1 MEDLSLRFPL
11 VARIIFNNLDDESLT
26 KIGDLNRP
34 MNKLL
39 DQERIYWLRILR
51 KYQKNFIQFK
61 DVWKISLRQ
70 MPVEVIKELA
80 IAVNQF
86 FNFLASRHGKQ
97 WSPLHIAA
105 ERGLLQ
111 LYQYISNKTGI
122 INHGRPDE
130 STALHLAT
138 QMGNL
143 EIVKFI
149 IDNLVEKASSAN
161 PNFGVAQLIADNKI
175 DINPRGI
182 GRLTPL
188 HVAAQYGHIEIF
200 KTIAEVTFDK
210 NLRCKQNFTPLHEA
224 AYNGHLEVCKLLL
237 LSLPDKNPRGGTDEA
252 GITPLHFAAHQG
264 HSDVVKLFFQYVNEK
279 NVVDAA
285 LGFTPLHYAAL
296 KGHLET
302 CKILMEDNLEKNP
315 ADGTGWTPLHLA
327 AKQLHLDV
335 CREIGKHLID
345 KNPKC
350 NYGITPLYLIEN
362 AHIMS
367 LDVIRL

>member
-1 MEDLSLRFPL
+1 MEDLSQRFPL

-86 FNFLASRHGKQ
+86 FNFRASRHGKQ
-97 WSPLHIAA
+97 WSPLHIAG
-105 ERGLLQ
+105 ERGLLL

-122 INHGRPDE
+122 INHGLPGE
-130 STALHLAT
+130 STVLHLAT
-138 QMGNL
+138 QQGNL

-149 IDNLVEKASSAN
+149 IDNILEKAASAN
-161 PNFGVAQLIADNKI
+161 ANLGVAQLISDNKI

-182 GRLTPL
+182 NGSTPL
-188 HVAAQYGHIEIF
+188 HIAVQQGRLEIF
-200 KTIAEVTFDK
+200 KTLAEVTFNK
-210 NLRCKQNFTPLHEA
+210 NVRCKQNFTPLHEA
-224 AYNGHLEVCKLLL
+224 AFFGNLEICKLLL
-237 LSLPDKNPRGGTDEA
+237 LSLENKNPRGGTDEA
-252 GITPLHFAAHQG
+252 GVTPLHFAAQQG
-264 HSDVVKLFFQYVNEK
+264 HLDVVELFFQHVEK
-279 NVVDAA
+279 NVVDA
-285 LGFTPLHYAAL
+285 LGFTPLHYAAEE
-296 KGHLET
+296 GHLEI

-327 AKQLHLDV
+327 AKNLHLDV
-335 CREIGKHLID
+335 CREIGKHLVD

-350 NYGITPLYLIEN
+350 NDGITPLYLIEN
-362 AHIMS
+362 AHLMS
-367 LDVIRL
+367 DSD